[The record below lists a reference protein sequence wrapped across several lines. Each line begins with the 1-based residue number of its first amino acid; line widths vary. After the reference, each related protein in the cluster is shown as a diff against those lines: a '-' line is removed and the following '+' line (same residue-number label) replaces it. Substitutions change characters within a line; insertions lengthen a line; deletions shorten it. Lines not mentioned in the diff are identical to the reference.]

1 MKLVAFRIT
10 NFRSILDTGWRDLST
25 DNITGLIG
33 QNESGK
39 SSVLEGLYSFYTGEL
54 DDDYLRSDGVYPE
67 VSCSFEVTAEE
78 LKDIFVNFQ
87 LPENLLATVDKN
99 RSRVNFTRRWTGIT
113 EKESTLEL
121 EQESLKS
128 VWEVEEEDVAEEPV
142 TAAAPAATEAVPA
155 TEPAEPATAAEP
167 APAPTPEPTP
177 EPKPSVLTSDE
188 FLDGLTMEMPV
199 FELFEDNGSLLPPT
213 IDLADIT
220 KKTAKTPGI
229 KGALNFLTIIGLTV
243 DDLSDEANVRI
254 VKSKIRNANE
264 RLTKEFQT
272 FWSQYIGNNNKIE
285 IEFGL
290 EHHNASVTAKAGQPY
305 LIFWVKDRGELLH
318 PAQRSKG
325 MQWFLSFFLQLKAS
339 ALLTE
344 KGQVLLIDEPG
355 ANLHAKAQEDVLKVF
370 EDIKKRLQVVY
381 TTHSPY
387 LIEAKTLYRLLA
399 VQRSKE
405 DDDNSETQVFG
416 AHQLEA
422 ASEDTLLPVYT
433 LIGVGMQHQRVIK
446 AKNNVILE
454 EPSAFYYLKAF
465 KQLTGETAEMNFL
478 PATGVTKVPLLVNLF
493 LGWGLDFIVVT
504 DDDDAGKKTR
514 RKIKADVY
522 GGDPTE
528 SKKHLVGI
536 KDCKGIED
544 IFTKGDFKEH
554 VLGDKKLTYTDDNSV
569 YMNQNRDSKVITAV
583 KFAQSV
589 EDGTITFDGLAKTT
603 QTNIQNIMKQIKD
616 RL

>member
-10 NFRSILDTGWRDLST
+10 NFRSILDTGWCDLST

-54 DDDYLRSDGVYPE
+54 DEDYLRSDGVYPE
-67 VSCSFEVTAEE
+67 VSCSFEITSDE
-78 LKDIFVNFQ
+78 LESIFANFQ
-87 LPENLLATVDKN
+87 LPVGLLAAVEKN
-99 RSRVNFTRRWTGIT
+99 RSRVNFTRHWVGIT

-121 EQESLKS
+121 EQDSLKS
-128 VWEVEEEDVAEEPV
+128 VWAVDEEETEEP
-142 TAAAPAATEAVPA
+142 APAPVAPEPPA
-155 TEPAEPATAAEP
+155 AAEPAASTAAEP
-167 APAPTPEPTP
+167 APAPSPEP
-177 EPKPSVLTSDE
+177 EPAVLTGNE
-188 FLDGLTMEMPV
+188 FLSGLITEMPV
-199 FELFEDNGSLLPPT
+199 FELFEDYGSLLPPT
-213 IDLADIT
+213 IDLVDIS

-229 KGALNFLTIIGLTV
+229 KGALNFLTIIGLTA
-243 DDLSDEANVRI
+243 DDLSGTNVRI
-254 VKSKIRNANE
+254 VDSKIRTANKQ
-264 RLTKEFQT
+264 LTEEFQT
-272 FWSQYIGNNNKIE
+272 FWSQYIGKNNKIE

-290 EHHNASVTAKAGQPY
+290 KHHDATVAAKAGQPY

-344 KGQVLLIDEPG
+344 KSQVLLIDEPG

-405 DDDNSETQVFG
+405 EDDNSETQVFG

-465 KQLTGETAEMNFL
+465 KQLTGETTEMNFL

-493 LGWGLDFIVVT
+493 LGWGLEFIVVT

-522 GGDPTE
+522 GGDTVE

-554 VLGDKKLTYTDDNSV
+554 VLGDKKLAYTDENSV

-583 KFAQSV
+583 KFSQSV
-589 EDGTITFDGLAKTT
+589 EDGIITFDGLAKTT
-603 QTNIQNIMKQIKD
+603 QTNIQGLMKQIRD
-616 RL
+616 RLS

>member
-10 NFRSILDTGWRDLST
+10 NFRSIRDTGWRNLST

-54 DDDYLRSDGVYPE
+54 EEDYLRSDGVYPE
-67 VSCSFEVTAEE
+67 ISCSFEVTSDEI
-78 LKDIFVNFQ
+78 KDIFVNFQ
-87 LPENLLATVDKN
+87 LPKDLLVTVEKN
-99 RSRVNFTRRWTGIT
+99 RSRVNFTRRWTGT
-113 EKESTLEL
+113 TNKESSLEL

-128 VWEVEEEDVAEEPV
+128 VWSAGENEVVEEKPV
-142 TAAAPAATEAVPA
+142 
-155 TEPAEPATAAEP
+155 EP
-167 APAPTPEPTP
+167 APMPTPTSVATTETASAAESEPAP
-177 EPKPSVLTSDE
+177 VSQAVIEEPMPAMLDSDE
-188 FLDGLTMEMPV
+188 FLDGLVMEMPV

-220 KKTAKTPGI
+220 NKTAKTPGI
-229 KGALNFLTIIGLTV
+229 KGALNFLAIIGLTA
-243 DDLSDEANVRI
+243 DDLSGANVRI
-254 VKSKIRNANE
+254 VDSKIRIANKQ
-264 RLTKEFQT
+264 LTIEFQT
-272 FWSQYIGNNNKIE
+272 FWSQYIGKNNKIE

-290 EHHNASVTAKAGQPY
+290 KHHDASVTAKAGQPY
-305 LIFWVKDRGELLH
+305 LIFWVKDGGELLH

-325 MQWFLSFFLQLKAS
+325 VQWFLSFFLQLKAS
-339 ALLTE
+339 ALLSE

-416 AHQLEA
+416 AHELEA

-465 KQLTGETAEMNFL
+465 RQLTGETTEMNFL

-493 LGWGLDFIVVT
+493 LGWGLDFIIVV
-504 DDDDAGKKTR
+504 DDDEAGKKTL

-522 GGDPTE
+522 GGDPIK
-528 SKKHLVGI
+528 SKRHLVPI

-554 VLGDKKLTYTDDNSV
+554 VLGDKKLTYTDENSA
-569 YMNQNRDSKVITAV
+569 YMNQSTDSKVITAV

-589 EDGTITFDGLAKTT
+589 ENGTIIFDSLAKTT
-603 QTNIQNIMKQIKD
+603 QANIQNLLKQIRE

>member
-1 MKLVAFRIT
+1 VKLVAFRIT
-10 NFRSILDTGWRDLST
+10 NFRSIRDTGWRDLST

-39 SSVLEGLYSFYTGEL
+39 SSVLESLYSFYTGEL
-54 DDDYLRSDGVYPE
+54 DEDYLRSDGIYPD
-67 VSCSFEVTAEE
+67 VSCSFEVTGDE

-87 LPENLLATVDKN
+87 LPKDLLATVEKN

-113 EKESTLEL
+113 EKESTIEL

-128 VWEVEEEDVAEEPV
+128 VWPVVEDEAVEEQPV
-142 TAAAPAATEAVPA
+142 LTPVPAAAVAATTPA
-155 TEPAEPATAAEP
+155 
-167 APAPTPEPTP
+167 PEPTP
-177 EPKPSVLTSDE
+177 DPEPAVPEVLTPATLQSDE
-188 FLDGLTMEMPV
+188 FLDGLVMEMPV

-220 KKTAKTPGI
+220 KKTAKTKGI
-229 KGALNFLTIIGLTV
+229 KGALNFLSIIGVTT
-243 DDLSDEANVRI
+243 DDLSGPNMRI
-254 VKSKIRNANE
+254 VKSKIRNANKQ
-264 RLTKEFQT
+264 LTTEFQT
-272 FWSQYIGNNNKIE
+272 FWSQYIGKNNKIE
-285 IEFGL
+285 IEFEL
-290 EHHNASVTAKAGQPY
+290 NHHDATVAAKAGQPY
-305 LIFWVKDRGELLH
+305 LTFWVKDGGELLH

-325 MQWFLSFFLQLKAS
+325 VQWFLSFFLQLKAS
-339 ALLTE
+339 ALLSE

-370 EDIKKRLQVVY
+370 EDIKKHLQVIY

-416 AHQLEA
+416 AHELEA

-465 KQLTGETAEMNFL
+465 RQLTGETTEMNFL
-478 PATGVTKVPLLVNLF
+478 PATGVTKIPLLVNLF
-493 LGWGLDFIVVT
+493 LGWGLDFIIVV
-504 DDDDAGKKTR
+504 DDDEAGKKTL

-522 GGDPTE
+522 GGDSAK
-528 SKKHLVGI
+528 SKKHLVAI
-536 KDCKGIED
+536 KDCKGVED
-544 IFTKGDFKEH
+544 MFTKGDFKEH
-554 VLGDKKLTYTDDNSV
+554 VLGDKKLTYTDDNSA

-589 EDGTITFDGLAKTT
+589 EDGAITFEGLAKTT
-603 QTNIQNIMKQIKD
+603 QANIQSLLKQIKD

>member
-1 MKLVAFRIT
+1 MKLVAFRIK

-39 SSVLEGLYSFYTGEL
+39 SSVLESLYSFYTRKL
-54 DDDYLRSDGVYPE
+54 DEDYIRSDGVYPE
-67 VSCSFEVTAEE
+67 ISCSFEVTSEKLQSVFA
-78 LKDIFVNFQ
+78 DFQ
-87 LPENLLATVDKN
+87 LPENLITTVENN

-113 EKESTLEL
+113 EEDSSLEL

-128 VWEVEEEDVAEEPV
+128 VWTVVESGATKEPDTV
-142 TAAAPAATEAVPA
+142 SAPPDKTTVS
-155 TEPAEPATAAEP
+155 
-167 APAPTPEPTP
+167 EPTVLATVEP
-177 EPKPSVLTSDE
+177 ELASSSEPNATSKPAILTSDE
-188 FLDGLTMEMPV
+188 FLNRLSIEMPV

-213 IDLADIT
+213 IDLADIA
-220 KKTAKTPGI
+220 KKSTKTPGI

-243 DDLSDEANVRI
+243 DDLSDETNVRI
-254 VKSKIRNANE
+254 VKSKIRSANE
-264 RLTKEFQT
+264 RLTREFQT

-290 EHHNASVTAKAGQPY
+290 EHHNASVAAKAGQPY

-339 ALLTE
+339 ALLTK

-370 EDIKKRLQVVY
+370 EDIKKQLQVVY

-387 LIEAKTLYRLLA
+387 LIEVKTLYRLLA
-399 VQRSKE
+399 VQRSKN

-433 LIGVGMQHQRVIK
+433 LIGVGMQHQHVIK

-454 EPSAFYYLKAF
+454 EPSAFYYLNAF
-465 KQLTGETAEMNFL
+465 KRLTGETAEMNFL

-504 DDDDAGKKTR
+504 DDDEAGKKTR

-528 SKKHLVGI
+528 SEKHLVGI
-536 KDCKGIED
+536 KDCNGIED
-544 IFTKGDFKEH
+544 IFTKGDFKEY

-569 YMNQNRDSKVITAV
+569 YMSQNRDSKVITAV

-589 EDGTITFDGLAKTT
+589 KNETVTLDSLAKTT
-603 QTNIQNIMKQIKD
+603 QANIQNLIKQIREK
-616 RL
+616 LLS

>member
-10 NFRSILDTGWRDLST
+10 NFRSIRDTGWRDLST

-54 DDDYLRSDGVYPE
+54 EEDYLRSDGIFPE
-67 VSCSFEVTAEE
+67 VSCSFEVTNDE

-87 LPENLLATVDKN
+87 LPKDLLSTVEKN
-99 RSRVNFTRRWTGIT
+99 RSRINFTRRWTGIA

-121 EQESLKS
+121 EQESLKA
-128 VWEVEEEDVAEEPV
+128 VWSSDEDEAVEEQ
-142 TAAAPAATEAVPA
+142 
-155 TEPAEPATAAEP
+155 
-167 APAPTPEPTP
+167 PAPTLTPVSATETAPAVEPEPTP
-177 EPKPSVLTSDE
+177 APEPVTEELTPAKLQSDE
-188 FLDGLTMEMPV
+188 FLDGLVEEMPV

-229 KGALNFLTIIGLTV
+229 KGALNFLAIIGLTA
-243 DDLSDEANVRI
+243 DDLSGANVRI
-254 VKSKIRNANE
+254 VDSKIRIANKQ
-264 RLTKEFQT
+264 LTIEFQT
-272 FWSQYIGNNNKIE
+272 FWSQYIGKNNKIE

-290 EHHNASVTAKAGQPY
+290 KHHDASVTAKAGQPY
-305 LIFWVKDRGELLH
+305 LIFWVKDGGELLH

-325 MQWFLSFFLQLKAS
+325 VQWFLSFFLQLKAS
-339 ALLTE
+339 ALLSE

-416 AHQLEA
+416 AHELEA

-446 AKNNVILE
+446 AKNNIILE
-454 EPSAFYYLKAF
+454 EPSAFYYLKGF
-465 KQLTGETAEMNFL
+465 RQLLGETSEMNFL

-493 LGWGLDFIVVT
+493 LGWGLDFIIVV
-504 DDDDAGKKTR
+504 DDDDAGKKTL
-514 RKIKADVY
+514 RKIKADVF
-522 GGDPTE
+522 GGDPDK
-528 SKKHLVGI
+528 SKKHLVAI
-536 KDCKGIED
+536 KDCKGVED

-554 VLGDKKLTYTDDNSV
+554 VLGDKKLTYTDENSA

-583 KFAQSV
+583 KFAQNV
-589 EDGTITFDGLAKTT
+589 EDGVITFDGLAKTT
-603 QTNIQNIMKQIKD
+603 QANIKNIIKQIKD